1 MKFKLVIGDKIYST
15 WSLRPWL
22 LLKYFNIP
30 FAEAKIKLRDK
41 NTKINILKF
50 SPSGKIPCLIYGKI
64 KIWDSLSICEFL
76 AEKFKNKNLWPKD
89 NIDKIMARNISSE
102 MHSGFPNLRK
112 NLSMNFLGK
121 NLKFKNNK
129 ETSAEI
135 IRAKKIIK
143 DCLKKSKGPFMFKKF
158 SIADAMYAPV
168 MFRFKIYNIKL
179 SLTLEKYLNTLLSM
193 KEIKLWLLEARK
205 ELK

>member
-15 WSLRPWL
+15 WSLRVWL

-30 FAEAKIKLRDK
+30 FDEVKIKLRDK
-41 NTKINILKF
+41 NTKNNILKF
-50 SPSGKIPCLIYGKI
+50 SPSGKIPCLIYGKL
-64 KIWDSLSICEFL
+64 KIWDSLSISEFL
-76 AEKFKNKNLWPKD
+76 SEKFKNKNLWPKND
-89 NIDKIMARNISSE
+89 INKIMARNISSE
-102 MHSGFPNLRK
+102 IHSGFTNLRES
-112 NLSMNFLGK
+112 LGMNFLGK
-121 NLKFKNNK
+121 NFKFKNNK

-135 IRAKKIIK
+135 TRAKKIIEN
-143 DCLKKSKGPFMFKKF
+143 CLRKSKGPFMFKKF

-179 SLTLEKYLNTLLSM
+179 SLVLEKYLDTLLNM

>member
-30 FAEAKIKLRDK
+30 FTEVKIKLRDK
-41 NTKINILKF
+41 NTKKNILKF
-50 SPSGKIPCLIYGKI
+50 SPSGKVPCLIYGKI

-76 AEKFKNKNLWPKD
+76 AEKFKNKNLWPK
-89 NIDKIMARNISSE
+89 NNVNRIMARNISSE
-102 MHSGFPNLRK
+102 MHGGFTNLRK
-112 NLSMNFLGK
+112 NLSMNFLEK

-135 IRAKKIIK
+135 TRAKKIIEN
-143 DCLKKSKGPFMFKKF
+143 CLKKSKGPFIFKKF

-168 MFRFKIYNIKL
+168 MFRFKIYNVKL
-179 SLTLEKYLNTLLSM
+179 SFILEKYLNTLLNM
-193 KEIKLWLLEARK
+193 KEIKNWLLEARK

>member
-1 MKFKLVIGDKIYST
+1 MKFKLVTGDKIYST

-30 FAEAKIKLRDK
+30 FTEFKIKLRDK
-41 NTKINILKF
+41 NTKKYILKF
-50 SPSGKIPCLIYGKI
+50 SPSGKVPCLIYGKI

-76 AEKFKNKNLWPKD
+76 AEKFKNKNLWPK
-89 NIDKIMARNISSE
+89 NNVNRIMARNISSE
-102 MHSGFPNLRK
+102 MHSGFTNLRK
-112 NLSMNFLGK
+112 NLSMNFLEK

-135 IRAKKIIK
+135 TRAKKIVEN
-143 DCLKKSKGPFMFKKF
+143 CLKKSKGPFIFKKF

-168 MFRFKIYNIKL
+168 MFRFKIYNVKL
-179 SLTLEKYLNTLLSM
+179 SFVLEKYLNTLLNM
-193 KEIKLWLLEARK
+193 KEIKNWVLEARK

>member
-30 FAEAKIKLRDK
+30 FTEVKIKLRDK
-41 NTKINILKF
+41 NTKKNILKF
-50 SPSGKIPCLIYGKI
+50 SPSGRVPCLIYGKI

-76 AEKFKNKNLWPKD
+76 AEKFKNKNLWPKN
-89 NIDKIMARNISSE
+89 NINRIKARNISSE
-102 MHSGFPNLRK
+102 LHGGFTSLRK
-112 NLSMNFLGK
+112 NLIMNFLGK

-135 IRAKKIIK
+135 TRAKKIIEN
-143 DCLKKSKGPFMFKKF
+143 CLKKSKGPFMFKKF
-158 SIADAMYAPV
+158 SIAYAMYVPI
-168 MFRFKIYNIKL
+168 MFRFKIYNVKL
-179 SLTLEKYLNTLLSM
+179 SFILEKYLNTLLNM
-193 KEIKLWLLEARK
+193 KEIKIWLLEARK

>member
-1 MKFKLVIGDKIYST
+1 MKLKLVIGNKIYST

-22 LLKYFNIP
+22 VLKYFNIP
-30 FAEAKIKLRDK
+30 FDEVRIKLRDR
-41 NTKINILKF
+41 KIR
-50 SPSGKIPCLIYGKI
+50 
-64 KIWDSLSICEFL
+64 IWDSLSICEFL
-76 AEKFKNKNLWPKD
+76 AEKFKNKHLWPKN

-102 MHSGFPNLRK
+102 MHSGFANLRK

-129 ETSAEI
+129 ETSVEI
-135 IRAKKIIK
+135 TRTKKIIEN
-143 DCLKKSKGPFMFKKF
+143 CLKKSKGPFMFKKF

-179 SLTLEKYLNTLLSM
+179 SFVLEKYLNTVLNM
-193 KEIKLWLLEARK
+193 KEIKIWLLEARK

>member
-1 MKFKLVIGDKIYST
+1 
-15 WSLRPWL
+15 
-22 LLKYFNIP
+22 
-30 FAEAKIKLRDK
+30 
-41 NTKINILKF
+41 
-50 SPSGKIPCLIYGKI
+50 
-64 KIWDSLSICEFL
+64 L

-135 IRAKKIIK
+135 TRAKKIIE

-179 SLTLEKYLNTLLSM
+179 SLTLEKYLNTLLCM

>member
-135 IRAKKIIK
+135 TRAKKIIE

-179 SLTLEKYLNTLLSM
+179 SLTLEKYLSTLLSM

>member
-15 WSLRPWL
+15 WSMRPWL

-30 FAEAKIKLRDK
+30 FAETKIKLRDK

-76 AEKFKNKNLWPKD
+76 GEKFKNKNLWPKN
-89 NIDKIMARNISSE
+89 NIDKIMARNISYE

-129 ETSAEI
+129 ETSGEI
-135 IRAKKIIK
+135 TRAKKIIE
-143 DCLKKSKGPFMFKKF
+143 DCFKKSKGPFMFKKF

>member
-1 MKFKLVIGDKIYST
+1 MKLKLVIGDKIYST

-30 FAEAKIKLRDK
+30 FNEVQIKLRNK
-41 NTKINILKF
+41 NTKKNILKF
-50 SPSGKIPCLIYGKI
+50 SPSGKVPCLIYGKI
-64 KIWDSLSICEFL
+64 RIWDSLSISEFL
-76 AEKFKNKNLWPKD
+76 AERFKNKNFWPK
-89 NIDKIMARNISSE
+89 NSIDKIMARNISSE
-102 MHSGFPNLRK
+102 MHSGFANLRK

-121 NLKFKNNK
+121 DLKFNKNK
-129 ETSAEI
+129 ETKAEI
-135 IRAKKIIK
+135 IRAKKIIEN
-143 DCLKKSKGPFMFKKF
+143 CLIRSKGPFMFKKF
-158 SIADAMYAPV
+158 SIADAMYAPL

-179 SLTLEKYLNTLLSM
+179 SSILEKYLNTLLNM